1 MGGLINMAGLDPAR
15 ALYWAAVVNGV
26 LAAPLMAVMML
37 IARNRRANGGSAAA
51 GYENGVLT
59 VTGVSDV
66 GAADKNGQSYV
77 TVSGTIIG
85 GSTAPTEVYGTL
97 VLDVG
102 LDKPYVGEEKAV
114 SGGTWRTMGLPQGSP
129 AVRSP
134 SAP

>member
-1 MGGLINMAGLDPAR
+1 MDTLVTIVFILIIGG
-15 ALYWAAVVNGV
+15 ALASFF
-26 LAAPLMAVMML
+26 
-37 IARNRRANGGSAAA
+37 IARNRQAGRVSGAA

-77 TVSGTIIG
+77 SVSGTIIG

-114 SGGTWRTMGLPQGSP
+114 VYKPGKVESTWRFGTLD
-129 AVRSP
+129 V
-134 SAP
+134 